1 MDLDKLMTTDSNF
14 AGLLAGPER
23 QNVEFKKSLS
33 ESKEA
38 LKSLCAM
45 INSDLAVGTVF
56 FGIDQD
62 GTPCGIEP
70 GNLDTAQKSL
80 SQKVRGNFDPRPIV
94 HIQLEEYAGKQILV
108 LRAKRPPS
116 IPYYEYDGRALIR
129 EGTENRI
136 LTISEKKTLDKRRNR
151 DSHLGPWRCNKC
163 GARVGQLI
171 SYTVTNEGMI
181 KSYQHNCGGEFW
193 PDT

>member
-56 FGIDQD
+56 FGIDQ
-62 GTPCGIEP
+62 E
-70 GNLDTAQKSL
+70 SL
-80 SQKVRGNFDPRPIV
+80 SQKVRDNFDPRPIV
-94 HIQLEEYAGKQILV
+94 HIQLEGYAGKQILV

-136 LTISEKKTLDKRRNR
+136 LTISEKKNLDKRRNR

-171 SYTVTNEGMI
+171 I
-181 KSYQHNCGGEFW
+181 
-193 PDT
+193 

>member
-56 FGIDQD
+56 FGID
-62 GTPCGIEP
+62 
-70 GNLDTAQKSL
+70 
-80 SQKVRGNFDPRPIV
+80 PRPIV

-136 LTISEKKTLDKRRNR
+136 LTISEK
-151 DSHLGPWRCNKC
+151 
-163 GARVGQLI
+163 
-171 SYTVTNEGMI
+171 
-181 KSYQHNCGGEFW
+181 
-193 PDT
+193 